1 MEHVAIKKNMKH
13 LWLVQL
19 EYDVFS
25 KFYSSSISLI
35 ASVRKKTLGF
45 GVPRSENVLLVGVF
59 VFVYFCSIY
68 WE

>member
-1 MEHVAIKKNMKH
+1 MKH
-13 LWLVQL
+13 LWLVHL
-19 EYDVFS
+19 EYDAFS

-59 VFVYFCSIY
+59 FLFFPYIGNSNPN
-68 WE
+68 